1 MQLKEILKITFYN
14 LLLYDLD
21 KEMFVEYSENYDD
34 YYVIQVFADLIND
47 ELRTCID
54 ITKEQ
59 H

>member
-21 KEMFVEYSENYDD
+21 NEIFVEYSEIYDNY
-34 YYVIQVFADLIND
+34 YIVQIFADLVND

-59 H
+59 Y

>member
-21 KEMFVEYSENYDD
+21 TGIFVEYSEKYDN

-59 H
+59 Y